1 MRCGPRSF
9 GYNLLP
15 LSRIHAML
23 HPPREIRLGSRRGTE
38 ADFVFHAS
46 LWQGRGVFPQD
57 LARLSAGRPFESHR
71 KETPS
76 QGDRLIKQPI
86 SSGGTSRRDQGNI
99 SAFFENRWRDCL
111 ASPFTKST
119 NASFSKRTPKELL
132 WLFSLEE
139 MWTTALN
146 HLSQQIR
153 QYFVRPESHQRAL
166 VCLQG

>member
-1 MRCGPRSF
+1 MPLICSLLWWLRCGPRSF
-9 GYNLLP
+9 GCNLPP

-23 HPPREIRLGSRRGTE
+23 HPPREIRLGSRGGTE

-76 QGDRLIKQPI
+76 QGDRLIKPPI

-111 ASPFTKST
+111 SSPFTKST
-119 NASFSKRTPKELL
+119 NASFSKRTQE
-132 WLFSLEE
+132 
-139 MWTTALN
+139 
-146 HLSQQIR
+146 
-153 QYFVRPESHQRAL
+153 HQRNCYGFFPL
-166 VCLQG
+166 KRCGRQRSIT